1 MNWLWSPIGML
12 LVLPAPVLI
21 GSLSLSDETFLEM
34 FGHPVFLT
42 SQLKEIAALYF
53 LLIATVAAI
62 AVPSST
68 TALASVRLDAHQQ
81 AWLDRSVRALT
92 LVTVSSYGVWFA
104 AAASRGLRFTS
115 ILALL
120 ESAPDAMYELRT
132 EYLST
137 IGGVTTWM
145 QVGAL
150 AVPLAILRSRAGI
163 RRARSIVSTLLLFS
177 LLRALLN
184 SERLAVIEILI
195 SALLALLMLRPAV
208 PVLLRRKIV
217 VATLVAGSWVAL
229 LLTFGAFEYFRS
241 WSNYRASG
249 GTGFWVYVSRLLL
262 GYYATA
268 LNNAAFDITLLNGR
282 SAPGILFDGNFYTW
296 IFGASP
302 IARAQYDYGLTI
314 YTNRSGLL
322 GPSAAFGFLGG
333 GVVLLAMA
341 VLVSVLARRTRAGSP
356 VALAMYCGSAVGLLE
371 VVRLFYFGTSRFLPV
386 LLAGIVLAITWRLAS
401 RKRAHDVQ
409 GHASATSLIAMTGVE
424 RS

>member
-1 MNWLWSPIGML
+1 MDAGGCTRGAPCDSPVTCGNSSSPFYCFNPSPL
-12 LVLPAPVLI
+12 QSLKGSSEQRATGSYRDPYKRAP
-21 GSLSLSDETFLEM
+21 
-34 FGHPVFLT
+34 
-42 SQLKEIAALYF
+42 
-53 LLIATVAAI
+53 
-62 AVPSST
+62 
-68 TALASVRLDAHQQ
+68 
-81 AWLDRSVRALT
+81 
-92 LVTVSSYGVWFA
+92 
-104 AAASRGLRFTS
+104 
-115 ILALL
+115 
-120 ESAPDAMYELRT
+120 
-132 EYLST
+132 
-137 IGGVTTWM
+137 
-145 QVGAL
+145 
-150 AVPLAILRSRAGI
+150 
-163 RRARSIVSTLLLFS
+163 
-177 LLRALLN
+177 
-184 SERLAVIEILI
+184 
-195 SALLALLMLRPAV
+195 RPAH
-208 PVLLRRKIV
+208 
-217 VATLVAGSWVAL
+217 
-229 LLTFGAFEYFRS
+229 
-241 WSNYRASG
+241 
-249 GTGFWVYVSRLLL
+249 
-262 GYYATA
+262 
-268 LNNAAFDITLLNGR
+268 AAFDITLLNGR